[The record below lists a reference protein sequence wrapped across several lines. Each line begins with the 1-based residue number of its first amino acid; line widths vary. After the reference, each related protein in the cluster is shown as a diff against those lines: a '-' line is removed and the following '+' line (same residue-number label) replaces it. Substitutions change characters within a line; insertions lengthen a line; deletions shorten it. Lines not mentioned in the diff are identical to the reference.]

1 MKRTHKTMNSQK
13 PNQHYTLSDFPH
25 RTYDKIRY
33 GDTDRQGHINNAM
46 FVRFYET
53 SRAEV
58 LYEPK
63 NELHDED
70 GSFVIANLTVEFL
83 KEIHW
88 PGQVEIG
95 LKVTRLGNSSV
106 TFLQALFQNHE
117 LVSTSTSVIVHV
129 NNNTKKSAPLNDYA
143 RKYLASLQ

>member
-1 MKRTHKTMNSQK
+1 MNSQK
-13 PNQHYTLSDFPH
+13 PNQSYTLADFPH
-25 RTYDKIRY
+25 QTYDKIRY

-58 LYEPK
+58 LYDPK
-63 NELHDED
+63 NLLHDDD

-83 KEIHW
+83 QEIHW
-88 PGQVEIG
+88 PGQVQIG
-95 LKVTRLGNSSV
+95 LKVTKIGNSSV
-106 TFLQALFQNHE
+106 MFFQALFQDDV

-129 NNNTKKSAPLNDYA
+129 NNQTKKSSRLNDAA
-143 RKYLASLQ
+143 RQFLTTLL

>member
-1 MKRTHKTMNSQK
+1 MNSQK
-13 PNQHYTLSDFPH
+13 PNQSYTLADFPH
-25 RTYDKIRY
+25 QTYDKIRY

-58 LYEPK
+58 LYDPK
-63 NELHDED
+63 NLLHDDD

-83 KEIHW
+83 QEIHW
-88 PGQVEIG
+88 PGQVQIG
-95 LKVTRLGNSSV
+95 LKVTKIGNSSV
-106 TFLQALFQNHE
+106 TFFQALFQDDV

-129 NNNTKKSAPLNDYA
+129 NNQTKKSSRLNDAA
-143 RKYLASLQ
+143 RQFLTTLL